1 MEGLLKCIGDI
12 PEGQKS
18 EHIVVTGDIVWFGKR
33 DEYDEAKIWFL
44 RLLEVTGLK
53 GKDLTFCVGNHD
65 VNWSYGQI
73 IDELTDETIS
83 FFHRKKLCM
92 DYHNG
97 ILVVLIYL
105 PYSNFA
111 HKIQLCTLKIQY
123 LAVIQLSLF
132 NFFKQLEV
140 LFSTRPE
147 ERS

>member
-33 DEYDEAKIWFL
+33 DEYDEAKTWFL

-105 PYSNFA
+105 PDCIPISSWD
-111 HKIQLCTLKIQY
+111 IQI
-123 LAVIQLSLF
+123 S
-132 NFFKQLEV
+132 
-140 LFSTRPE
+140 
-147 ERS
+147 

>member
-33 DEYDEAKIWFL
+33 DEYDEAKTWFL

-73 IDELTDETIS
+73 IDGLSQWHTRRFDLS
-83 FFHRKKLCM
+83 SLLYSHF
-92 DYHNG
+92 
-97 ILVVLIYL
+97 ILGHTNFMVGSLLFKCDLL
-105 PYSNFA
+105 PSRF
-111 HKIQLCTLKIQY
+111 IG
-123 LAVIQLSLF
+123 S
-132 NFFKQLEV
+132 
-140 LFSTRPE
+140 E
-147 ERS
+147 ES